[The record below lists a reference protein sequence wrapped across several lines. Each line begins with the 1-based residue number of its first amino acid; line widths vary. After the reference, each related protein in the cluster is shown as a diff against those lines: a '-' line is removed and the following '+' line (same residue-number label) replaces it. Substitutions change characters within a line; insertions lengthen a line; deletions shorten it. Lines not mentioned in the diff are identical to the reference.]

1 MKVQLDSALERVL
14 QKINLKYHK
23 KLLHLDGKASEAEF
37 LIESYCALKEH
48 HKLDPGRTPKQI
60 SERTLTYLKGGVRSF
75 DVFDSTTS
83 EFLPPFDQLYE
94 LAKYCQANLTTNTN
108 IFRSVVTAY
117 QYQQENQT
125 VIDFLNRKLK
135 FETAASATA
144 TPHRTAGTHVPDPN
158 ESTIY
163 PPHSD
168 SVSEDPDKTVQG
180 DSLLPNKDI
189 DSTEPAKTSD
199 KDIDHSVKSP
209 QKVISGTSELREPPL
224 VRQLKKIQVVLT
236 ESAPNSVIGTMPA
249 EIKVPSTWL
258 QDYCDA
264 NARPGET
271 AREMPNYTCVLVQ
284 ANTSV
289 DADQCFAIDDVGV
302 QGSAVY
308 VETQNL
314 RAFNIGLRDV
324 QTVWAQ
330 IASLYCQILGMS
342 LNIRDSVDINT
353 MSATDKQEYTIAY
366 GLLNKLIAAK
376 TELLTKAAV
385 LNDHLFTE
393 SLTPFTQFVT
403 FTTQKVQ
410 AMLPKWQ
417 RWINLRKG
425 AGTFTQDVDGTL
437 RLNDSINSTGMNNNT
452 SVAFNATLNRKKLP
466 EIQLKSFDGKTENF
480 LRWAADWEAYFKKY
494 NDAGVID
501 YYMMMSYLRQSMP
514 DKPNY
519 KKEMDTLSWD
529 KVGYD
534 NWMAELSRR
543 HGSPV
548 IQAMTYRKRMQTAP
562 KPRDTLESF
571 AEFRRYV
578 MQCVNGLELSGIK
591 VSDEIN
597 SESDQ
602 WLSYISPKLS
612 PVMKQSW
619 TIHKSIQTTHDP
631 NAFKGKA
638 IFRFFLE
645 WMAQYETTLR
655 MDHIE
660 TELMNSNPHTR
671 RHEKENFQKKVKTHA
686 TKVSTRVTALGQKA
700 TKPKSQGN
708 MKKGGQSH
716 QKGDPSKVHGGCCFC
731 NGNHFSGECKAPI
744 NKENAMKQVF
754 ARGLCTSCLHPGH
767 KSLECRTARPC
778 PLRTPEGGKCPQKHH
793 TLLHGCRF
801 VSRRS
806 KGGKK
811 GGKGKSPKRK

>member
-23 KLLHLDGKASEAEF
+23 KLLYLDGKANEAEF
-37 LIESYCALKEH
+37 VIESFCALKEH
-48 HKLDPGRTPKQI
+48 HRLNPGRTSQQI
-60 SERTLTYLKGGVRSF
+60 SDRTLTYLKGVVRSF
-75 DVFDSTTS
+75 EVFDSITS
-83 EFLPPFDQLYE
+83 EFLSPFDQLYE

-108 IFRSVVTAY
+108 LLRSLVTAY

-125 VIDFLNRKLK
+125 VIELVNRKLQ
-135 FETAASATA
+135 FDSRQAVATGTPAAK
-144 TPHRTAGTHVPDPN
+144 AGAYVPDPN
-158 ESTIY
+158 ESTIH
-163 PPHSD
+163 PDPSASSD
-168 SVSEDPDKTVQG
+168 ISRSGENPETTVLSK
-180 DSLLPNKDI
+180 SLLKSKD
-189 DSTEPAKTSD
+189 TD
-199 KDIDHSVKSP
+199 KSELAKSP
-209 QKVISGTSELREPPL
+209 EKVTKDSGVSPLKQQINQLQSVVSSAINPPPE
-224 VRQLKKIQVVLT
+224 R
-236 ESAPNSVIGTMPA
+236 VIGTMPA
-249 EIKVPSTWL
+249 PVKVPSTWHAS
-258 QDYCDA
+258 YCDG
-264 NARPGET
+264 NAQPGKE
-271 AREMPNYTCVLVQ
+271 ASQMNNYTCELVQ
-284 ANTSV
+284 VNTSD
-289 DADQCFAIDDVGV
+289 DATKCFSIDDQDKIGVV

-308 VETQNL
+308 VDTRQQ
-314 RAFNIGLRDV
+314 RAFEIGLRDV
-324 QTVWAQ
+324 QTIWAQ
-330 IASLYCQILGMS
+330 IASLYCQILEMD
-342 LNIRDSVDINT
+342 LDLRVDVDINT
-353 MSATDKQEYTIAY
+353 MSAIDKQEYNVAY
-366 GLLNKLIAAK
+366 GLVNKLIAAK
-376 TELLTKAAV
+376 AELLNKAAV
-385 LNDHLFTE
+385 LNDYLFAE

-403 FTTQKVQ
+403 FTTQKVN
-410 AMLPKWQ
+410 AVLPKWQ

-425 AGTFTQDVDGTL
+425 AGTFTQDVNGTL
-437 RLNDSINSTGMNNNT
+437 RLNDSINTTGMNNNT

-466 EIQLKSFDGKTENF
+466 EIQLKTFDGRTENF

-529 KVGYD
+529 KIGYD
-534 NWMAELSRR
+534 SWMAELSRR

-578 MQCVNGLELSGIK
+578 TQCVNGLELSGIK

-671 RHEKENFQKKVKTHA
+671 RHEKENFQKRVKTHA
-686 TKVSTRVTALGQKA
+686 TKVSTHVTAFGQKA
-700 TKPKSQGN
+700 SKPKNGNLKRGSQ
-708 MKKGGQSH
+708 QPP
-716 QKGDPSKVHGGCCFC
+716 QKGCQKVQCCFC
-731 NGNHFSGECKAPI
+731 NGRHFSGDCKAPI
-744 NKENAMKQVF
+744 DKEVAMKQVF
-754 ARGLCTSCLHPGH
+754 ARGLCTNCLCSGH
-767 KSLECRTARPC
+767 KATECRVTRPC
-778 PLRTPEGGKCPQKHH
+778 PGKTPQGGPCPHKHH
-793 TLLHGCRF
+793 PLLHGCRF
-801 VSRRS
+801 VSRRQ

-811 GGKGKSPKRK
+811 MGKGQSPKRK